1 MMVVIEYINV
11 FSQGKWQ
18 NRLSQHQIG
27 QYFFAALLGTVPG
40 CLGSFT
46 IVSMYTHRMI
56 SFGAVVS
63 AMIATSGD
71 ESFAMLSLIPKD
83 ALLIIVLL
91 FILGVAGG
99 ALTDAFMGKQHR
111 PLNTLCPG
119 HEFHIEGKCE
129 CFPAVKTVLEQW
141 KKCSP
146 IRGMLSFLV
155 VALLYFHLFGI
166 IGPNSWDG
174 TRISLFF
181 ITFFAFY
188 IIATVPDHFLKNYFW
203 EGVLQKQSIKIFL
216 WTFSTL
222 GALFFL
228 SHNVFLEEML
238 RENQWTTMI
247 AASVVG
253 LIPESGP
260 HYIFT
265 TLYVRDLIPFSV
277 LLANSIVQDG
287 HGLLPLL
294 AYSRRAFF
302 GVKSIN
308 LIIGLVIGSAVMLA
322 GK

>member
-40 CLGSFT
+40 CLGSFA

-56 SFGAVVS
+56 SFGAVVA

-83 ALLIIVLL
+83 ALLLIVLL
-91 FILGVAGG
+91 FTLGVAGG
-99 ALTDAFMGKQHR
+99 SLTDAFLGKQHR
-111 PLNTLCPG
+111 PLNALCPG
-119 HEFHIEGKCE
+119 HAFHIAGKCE
-129 CFPAVKTVLEQW
+129 CFPSVGTVLEQW

-146 IRGMLSFLV
+146 TRGALSFLV
-155 VALLYFHLFGI
+155 VVLLSFHVFGI
-166 IGPNSWDG
+166 IGPDSWGG
-174 TRISLFF
+174 TRITLLI
-181 ITFFAFY
+181 ITFLAFY
-188 IIATVPDHFLKNYFW
+188 IIVTVPDHLLKNNFW
-203 EGVLQKQSIKIFL
+203 QGVLQKQSLKIFL
-216 WTFSTL
+216 WTFGAL
-222 GALFFL
+222 GALCFI

-238 RENQWTTMI
+238 RGNQWTTMI
-247 AASVVG
+247 VASVVG

-265 TLYVRDLIPFSV
+265 TLYVKDLIPFSV

-294 AYSRRAFF
+294 SYSRRAFI
-302 GVKSIN
+302 GIKSIN
-308 LIIGLVIGSAVMLA
+308 LIIGLMIGSAVMLA

>member
-1 MMVVIEYINV
+1 MMIVIEYINV

-18 NRLSQHQIG
+18 NQLSQHQFG

-40 CLGSFT
+40 CLGSFA

-71 ESFAMLSLIPKD
+71 ESFAMLSLIPQD

-91 FILGVAGG
+91 FILGVVGG

-119 HEFHIEGKCE
+119 EEFHNAGKCE
-129 CFPAVKTVLEQW
+129 CFPAVETVLEQW

-146 IRGMLSFLV
+146 TRGMLSFLV
-155 VALLYFHLFGI
+155 AVLLYFHIFGI
-166 IGPNSWDG
+166 IGPDSWG
-174 TRISLFF
+174 GARITLLL
-181 ITFFAFY
+181 ITFLTFY
-188 IIATVPDHFLKNYFW
+188 IIATVPDHLLKNYFW
-203 EGVLQKQSIKIFL
+203 KGVLQKQSLKIFL
-216 WTFSTL
+216 WTFSAL

-238 RENQWTTMI
+238 LENQWATMI
-247 AASVVG
+247 TASVVG

-265 TLYVRDLIPFSV
+265 TLYVKDLIPFSV

-294 AYSRRAFF
+294 SYSRRAFI
-302 GVKSIN
+302 GIKSIN